1 MEQTRDRHKDL
12 WLSPQV
18 QNKLSNFRL
27 SWVRVS
33 FIGRS
38 RLLLSSDSTFI
49 PASRQVNQVRTMGSL
64 PEVWLEFATAL
75 ALVWRLKTQS
85 RTGQNQRGGHHHP
98 NPSAA
103 QAGLTRLMGNVLT
116 GETTLGTSS
125 RLSAQRTV
133 SSQHKG
139 VEGDVIAQ
147 IWPYIEIGN
156 CVQSSPGPTLG
167 FKKRILIG
175 NVWPNKKRK

>member
-1 MEQTRDRHKDL
+1 MEQMRDQHKDL
-12 WLSPQV
+12 WLSPQA

-33 FIGRS
+33 FIGHS
-38 RLLLSSDSTFI
+38 RLLLSSDSTSL

-64 PEVWLEFATAL
+64 PKVWLSFAAAL
-75 ALVWRLKTQS
+75 AVVWRPKTQS
-85 RTGQNQRGGHHHP
+85 RTGQNQKGGHNHP

-125 RLSAQRTV
+125 RLSVQRTV

-147 IWPYIEIGN
+147 IWLYVEISN

-167 FKKRILIG
+167 FKKWTLIG
-175 NVWPNKKRK
+175 NIWPNRKRK